1 MTTPHTPDQ
10 RDDRDD
16 LVIRVNASGLSI
28 FIRRW
33 RPVLAWLG
41 GIVAA
46 VLAIV
51 FSVKVMHGL
60 RGARTSKCGPEVTS
74 ESLLRRHQC
83 QCRLIELFRRKGR
96 WHDCTG

>member
-1 MTTPHTPDQ
+1 M
-10 RDDRDD
+10 
-16 LVIRVNASGLSI
+16 NASGLSI

-51 FSVKVMHGL
+51 FSVKVMHGPAEPDHQSVTL
-60 RGARTSKCGPEVTS
+60 RSARRAGYGAINVSA
-74 ESLLRRHQC
+74 
-83 QCRLIELFRRKGR
+83 
-96 WHDCTG
+96 D